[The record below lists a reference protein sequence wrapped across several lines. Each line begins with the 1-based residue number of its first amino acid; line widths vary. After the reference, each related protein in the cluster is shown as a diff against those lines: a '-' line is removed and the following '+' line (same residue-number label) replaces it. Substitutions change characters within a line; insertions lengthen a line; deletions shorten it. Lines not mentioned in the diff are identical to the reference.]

1 MLAVL
6 VARLVHHETNH
17 IFAPIAAV
25 VALSGPRGER
35 GRHAIRLVVGVFIG
49 IGIAE
54 IAIVLLPAHVLTL
67 GLAAFTA
74 MLVARHLSDERVLI
88 VQAGAS
94 AILTMALANGAA
106 GIDRLVD
113 ACIGA
118 GIALAFSQLFFPPE
132 PVRLLRRAESA
143 ALTDLSRGLRKV
155 ASALASDDMSAA
167 ADGLTSLRELR
178 DRLAE
183 LARLRRAG
191 PRVAR
196 HSVLWRSQSTS
207 AVEESENAN
216 ELDLLSGCCI
226 VLTRATLA
234 ASSPSRAWLAPCIAG
249 FAEALDVVADH
260 PGDRERRQRAAGQV
274 IAAARLL
281 ARPDAPDDPALSGAV
296 FVARM
301 AAHDILLF
309 AGAPEHKI
317 AEAISADGTIAE
329 PDLRPIPESPHLP
342 FQLDKWRTLR
352 RFQRSAGKQD
362 S

>member
-118 GIALAFSQLFFPPE
+118 GIALAFSQL
-132 PVRLLRRAESA
+132 A
-143 ALTDLSRGLRKV
+143 ALSTLGSDLLELLTSIFNPLPGMAILPLAMLWFGLGETSIV
-155 ASALASDDMSAA
+155 FTIALA
-167 ADGLTSLRELR
+167 TI
-178 DRLAE
+178 
-183 LARLRRAG
+183 
-191 PRVAR
+191 
-196 HSVLWRSQSTS
+196 W
-207 AVEESENAN
+207 
-216 ELDLLSGCCI
+216 
-226 VLTRATLA
+226 
-234 ASSPSRAWLAPCIAG
+234 PSR
-249 FAEALDVVADH
+249 
-260 PGDRERRQRAAGQV
+260 
-274 IAAARLL
+274 
-281 ARPDAPDDPALSGAV
+281 
-296 FVARM
+296 
-301 AAHDILLF
+301 
-309 AGAPEHKI
+309 
-317 AEAISADGTIAE
+317 
-329 PDLRPIPESPHLP
+329 
-342 FQLDKWRTLR
+342 TL
-352 RFQRSAGKQD
+352 
-362 S
+362 